1 MEDKKNE
8 YYPHPLDAMWNQEIE
23 KLIPY
28 LQGKGVDV
36 GCSNRSVFK
45 EQTRVDID
53 PIHKPD
59 FLCSADE
66 LPFEDNEYDYL
77 TAIHVFEHFDD
88 QLKMFKE
95 WARVIRKNGIIAI
108 VHPDV
113 DYTGIQKPASA
124 NPDKNPHNK
133 HYHERNL
140 KQWLEWFNSQGF
152 GNLKILD
159 TGEACPNW
167 SFYAIIKKIE

>member
-1 MEDKKNE
+1 MRSKLIV
-8 YYPHPLDAMWNQEIE
+8 YPDISSSLWTREVE
-23 KLIPY
+23 KLLPF
-28 LQGKGVDV
+28 LSGKGVDV
-36 GCSNRSVFK
+36 GSARRVVF
-45 EQTRVDID
+45 QDQIRVDLDNRHD
-53 PIHKPD
+53 PD
-59 FLCSADE
+59 VCCSGDD
-66 LPFEDNEYDYL
+66 LPFEEGKFDYL
-77 TAIHVFEHFDD
+77 TSIHSFEHFEN
-88 QLKMFKE
+88 QVKMLNE
-95 WARVIRKNGIIAI
+95 WVRVIRKNGIIAI